1 MTDNDEQ
8 FEVELDGFPVSSNAG
23 EEHVRDRVEILA
35 SEFAERRR
43 NDENPSIDEYVEKY
57 PELAGQILE
66 LFPVVAAMEHLKSER
81 EMAGL
86 QKRVPD
92 AMNLERLGDCRIIRE
107 LARGGMG
114 IVFEAEQDVTHRRVA
129 VKLLPWQS
137 VDVPRWRDRFIR
149 EAQTVAKLRH
159 GNIVPFLGFGEH
171 QGFSYYVMPFI
182 EGVGLDW
189 IVSRLRE
196 SDGIAYAEEIV
207 SLRSASTRSASTGDT
222 AEVNSAADNKS
233 AVREANPVA
242 EADSI
247 ANVDHP
253 DPSIQRHR
261 SLRRNSWRKFAVIA
275 LQVANALRYAHRKG
289 VLHNDI
295 KPANLLLDAD
305 GRVWITDFGLA
316 QPLDQAAAD
325 VDGNISGTLRY
336 MAPERFQ
343 GHGDERSDLYS
354 LGLTLYEL
362 ITLEPAWQ
370 ESDRRLLIQNIM
382 ESQPSP
388 PRFTD
393 PNLPADLEKIVLKA
407 IATEPGDRY
416 QTAGEIAEDLL
427 RFLNGKPVRTAK
439 PSVIRRFVRWCWS
452 RIWS

>member
-1 MTDNDEQ
+1 MNDHDEQ
-8 FEVELDGFPVSSNAG
+8 FEVELDGFPVSPDSA

-35 SEFAERRR
+35 SEFAHRRR

-57 PELAGQILE
+57 PELAEQIQD

-92 AMNLERLGDCRIIRE
+92 TMNLERLGDCRIIRE

-114 IVFEAEQDVTHRRVA
+114 IVFEAEQDETHRRVA

-137 VDVPRWRDRFIR
+137 ADVPRWRDRFER
-149 EAQTVAKLRH
+149 EARTVAKLRH

-196 SDGIAYAEEIV
+196 NDGIAYADEIV
-207 SLRSASTRSASTGDT
+207 TLRSSSTGEATNVD
-222 AEVNSAADNKS
+222 SAAHDKS
-233 AVREANPVA
+233 VVRGTNLVPEV
-242 EADSI
+242 DSI
-247 ANVDHP
+247 ANVIHP
-253 DPSIQRHR
+253 DPSLQRHR
-261 SLRRNSWRKFAVIA
+261 SLRRNSWRKFAVIG

-325 VDGNISGTLRY
+325 IDGNISGTLRY

-362 ITLEPAWQ
+362 VTLEPAWQ
-370 ESDRRLLIQNIM
+370 ESDRRRLVQNIM

-388 PRFTD
+388 PRFSD
-393 PNLPADLEKIVLKA
+393 PSVPADLEKIVMKA
-407 IATEPGDRY
+407 IATEPDDRY

-439 PSVIRRFVRWCWS
+439 PGVIGRFFRWCWS
-452 RIWS
+452 RFRS